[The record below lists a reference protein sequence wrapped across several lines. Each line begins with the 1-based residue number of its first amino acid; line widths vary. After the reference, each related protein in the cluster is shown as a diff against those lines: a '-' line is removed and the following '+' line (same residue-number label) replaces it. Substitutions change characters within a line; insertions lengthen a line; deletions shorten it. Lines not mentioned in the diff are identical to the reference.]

1 MFGVDSCV
9 FLIRVFMFK
18 FMTRTSHR
26 DRFSPKKI
34 KIPEYSHRSM
44 QATGGSTE
52 LAANG
57 AQIKTVCCIKCAS
70 HEDLICY
77 GDCLHVL
84 CAGCSRANLLCP
96 VGGCGGKDPLSL
108 HQLDTLPG
116 WRHLTLDSSAFAEGM
131 APELSTIGNRL
142 LQNAQVSRANG
153 PVSNARCRLGPGTG
167 SVT

>member
-1 MFGVDSCV
+1 
-9 FLIRVFMFK
+9 
-18 FMTRTSHR
+18 
-26 DRFSPKKI
+26 
-34 KIPEYSHRSM
+34 M

-108 HQLDTLPG
+108 HQLATLPG

-131 APELSTIGNRL
+131 ARELSTIGNRL
-142 LQNAQVSRANG
+142 LQNAQVSRAND
-153 PVSNARCRLGPGTG
+153 PVSNACCRE
-167 SVT
+167 